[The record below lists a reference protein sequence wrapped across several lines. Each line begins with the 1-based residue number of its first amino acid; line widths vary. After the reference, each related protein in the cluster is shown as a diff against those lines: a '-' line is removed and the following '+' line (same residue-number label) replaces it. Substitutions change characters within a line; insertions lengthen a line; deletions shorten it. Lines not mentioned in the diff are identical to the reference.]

1 VPWNP
6 HLLHQGTECLWR
18 ETWFRLAMPEINRQL
33 NLTKVVAAVQTGF
46 SMAKSPPI
54 EFDMVL

>member
-1 VPWNP
+1 
-6 HLLHQGTECLWR
+6 
-18 ETWFRLAMPEINRQL
+18 MPEINRQL
-33 NLTKVVAAVQTGF
+33 NLTKVVAAVQAGF